1 VIVVCTGLA
10 AAATAVLACTAWWR
24 LEVCLVLGVIAGAS
38 IPLKKDVPKNV
49 LTVEGWTGA
58 TATLPFA
65 GAPPMDSAYW
75 AAVATVA
82 CIMAANTIV
91 CDLPDV
97 QADCKAGVRGLTPM
111 LGVQAGAAAAVFFG
125 SLGAE
130 VAAWAGRWGLATT
143 SLTLPPLAVLLARNP
158 QQGKFRR
165 LADWVVTA
173 FPGPLALLFR

>member
-1 VIVVCTGLA
+1 MVGTGLA

-24 LEVCLVLGVIAGAS
+24 LEVCLVLGVIAGAY
-38 IPLKKDVPKNV
+38 P
-49 LTVEGWTGA
+49 VEEGRA
-58 TATLPFA
+58 EERA
-65 GAPPMDSAYW
+65 GGGGLDGRDGHAAVRGRAPMDSAYW
-75 AAVATVA
+75 AEVATVA

-97 QADCKAGVRGLTPM
+97 QADCKAGVRGFTPM

-125 SLGAE
+125 LLGAE

-173 FPGPLALLFR
+173 LPGPLALLFR